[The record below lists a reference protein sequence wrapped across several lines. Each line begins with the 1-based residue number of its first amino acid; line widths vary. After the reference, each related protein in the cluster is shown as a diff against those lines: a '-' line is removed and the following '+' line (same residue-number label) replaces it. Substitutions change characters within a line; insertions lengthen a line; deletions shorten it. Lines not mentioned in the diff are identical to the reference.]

1 MNDIILHFEAQHA
14 DPGVGDFRQILS
26 AFVADFM
33 LAFGT
38 D

>member
-1 MNDIILHFEAQHA
+1 MNDIILHFKAQHA
-14 DPGVGDFRQILS
+14 DKSVGVFRQSLS